1 MTKKNTQ
8 AQEVIDAI
16 EATPVIETKTDDD
29 DKAYERAQDAIYSRR
44 RSLEAALEHHKI
56 NGGMLTVEQLL
67 ANSVKFH
74 AYITGEQA

>member
-1 MTKKNTQ
+1 MTKKNTN
-8 AQEVIDAI
+8 AQEILDAI
-16 EATPVIETKTDDD
+16 EATPVTETKTDDD
-29 DKAYERAQDAIYSRR
+29 KAYDRAQDAIYSRR